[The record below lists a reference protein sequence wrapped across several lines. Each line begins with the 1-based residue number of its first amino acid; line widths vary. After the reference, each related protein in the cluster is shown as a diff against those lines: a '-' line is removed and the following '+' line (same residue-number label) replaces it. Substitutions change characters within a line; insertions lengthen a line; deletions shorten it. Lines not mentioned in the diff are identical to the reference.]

1 MLHAVTPLTICG
13 AFVFG
18 IVLALIGSLKLTLM
32 RKLELRETHVGALLS
47 ILNLSLLP
55 MMLIAGILLDDFGTR
70 IVMIIG
76 SLGTALGLYFAGL
89 SKSLT
94 QIAASILVVGAGSAF
109 LSVGSVVLMELA
121 FYPDR
126 VSASQNLGNVF
137 FGLGALLTPPILET
151 LLERLSYR
159 RALTMLACVA
169 LVPGVMALL
178 TAGDAF
184 PAHHS
189 EGHIAEIISSK
200 VVILTGVVLLIYL
213 PLEWVLGA
221 WAQTFLMGLGMG
233 ERSSVFTLSGFW
245 LAFLASR
252 FVTALLMASGW
263 IAPGVADAWL
273 ILVLALGAGVMLGN
287 MAGARSGKGAS
298 IGLILTGVMLG
309 PIFPTLVGILF
320 SPNFTEPEQRG
331 VAYGA
336 MFSIGSLGGLV
347 LSPIMG
353 IYAGH
358 RGMRSAWRV
367 PIILALVISLVSIG
381 LVTELN
387 FKDAG

>member
-1 MLHAVTPLTICG
+1 
-13 AFVFG
+13 
-18 IVLALIGSLKLTLM
+18 
-32 RKLELRETHVGALLS
+32 
-47 ILNLSLLP
+47 
-55 MMLIAGILLDDFGTR
+55 
-70 IVMIIG
+70 
-76 SLGTALGLYFAGL
+76 
-89 SKSLT
+89 
-94 QIAASILVVGAGSAF
+94 
-109 LSVGSVVLMELA
+109 MELA
-121 FYPDR
+121 FYPER

-151 LLERLSYR
+151 MLERLSYR
-159 RALTMLACVA
+159 RALSMLACVA

-178 TAGDAF
+178 TSGDAF
-184 PAHHS
+184 PSHHAT
-189 EGHIAEIISSK
+189 GHIADIVSSK
-200 VVILTGVVLLIYL
+200 VVLLTGVVLLIYL

-273 ILVLALGAGVMLGN
+273 ILILALGAGVMLGN
-287 MAGARSGKGAS
+287 MAGARNGKGAAF
-298 IGLILTGVMLG
+298 GLILSGVMLG

-320 SPNFTEPEQRG
+320 NFVEPEQRG

-336 MFSIGSLGGLV
+336 MFSIGSVGGLV
-347 LSPIMG
+347 LSPVMG
-353 IYAGH
+353 IYASH
-358 RGMRSAWRV
+358 RGIRSAWRI
-367 PIILALVISLVSIG
+367 PLILALVISLVSIG

-387 FKDAG
+387 F

>member
-55 MMLIAGILLDDFGTR
+55 MMLIAGILLDDFGAR

-89 SKSLT
+89 SKSLS
-94 QIAASILVVGAGSAF
+94 QIAASILVVCAGSAF

-121 FYPDR
+121 FYPER

-151 LLERLSYR
+151 LLERVSYR

-184 PAHHS
+184 PYHHS
-189 EGHIAEIISSK
+189 AGHIADIVSSK
-200 VVILTGVVLLIYL
+200 VVLLTGVVLLIYL

-273 ILVLALGAGVMLGN
+273 ILVLALGAGVVLGN
-287 MAGARSGKGAS
+287 MAGARNGKGAS
-298 IGLILTGVMLG
+298 IGLIIAGVMLG

-320 SPNFTEPEQRG
+320 YFIVPEQRG

-336 MFSIGSLGGLV
+336 MFSIGSVGGLV
-347 LSPIMG
+347 LSPVMG
-353 IYAGH
+353 IFASH

-381 LVTELN
+381 LVTELD
-387 FKDAG
+387 FQAGQ

>member
-1 MLHAVTPLTICG
+1 M
-13 AFVFG
+13 
-18 IVLALIGSLKLTLM
+18 
-32 RKLELRETHVGALLS
+32 
-47 ILNLSLLP
+47 
-55 MMLIAGILLDDFGTR
+55 
-70 IVMIIG
+70 
-76 SLGTALGLYFAGL
+76 
-89 SKSLT
+89 
-94 QIAASILVVGAGSAF
+94 GAGSAF

-121 FYPDR
+121 FYPER

-159 RALTMLACVA
+159 RALTLLACVA

-189 EGHIAEIISSK
+189 AGHIADIVSSK
-200 VVILTGVVLLIYL
+200 VVLLTGVVLLFYL

-221 WAQTFLMGLGMG
+221 WSQTFLMGLGMG

-245 LAFLASR
+245 LTFLASR
-252 FVTALLMASGW
+252 FDHRSFLMASGW
-263 IAPGVADAWL
+263 IAFGVADAWL

-287 MAGARSGKGAS
+287 MAGARNGKGAS
-298 IGLILTGVMLG
+298 LGLIIAGVMLG

-320 SPNFTEPEQRG
+320 NFVVPELRG

-336 MFSIGSLGGLV
+336 MFSIGSVGGLV
-347 LSPIMG
+347 LSPVMG
-353 IYAGH
+353 MYAAH

-381 LVTELN
+381 LVTELS
-387 FKDAG
+387 F

>member
-55 MMLIAGILLDDFGTR
+55 MMLIAGILLDDFGAR
-70 IVMIIG
+70 SVMVIG

-89 SKSLT
+89 SKSLS

-159 RALTMLACVA
+159 RAMTMLACVA

-184 PAHHS
+184 PSHHS
-189 EGHIAEIISSK
+189 AGHIADIVSSK
-200 VVILTGVVLLIYL
+200 VVLLTGTVLLIYL

-221 WAQTFLMGLGMG
+221 WGQTFLMGLGMG

-263 IAPGVADAWL
+263 IAFGVADAWL
-273 ILVLALGAGVMLGN
+273 ILVLALGAGVILGN
-287 MAGARSGKGAS
+287 MAGARSGRGAS

-320 SPNFTEPEQRG
+320 NFVEPEQRG

-347 LSPIMG
+347 LSPVMG
-353 IYAGH
+353 VFASHKGI
-358 RGMRSAWRV
+358 RSAWRV

-381 LVTELN
+381 LVTELS
-387 FKDAG
+387 F